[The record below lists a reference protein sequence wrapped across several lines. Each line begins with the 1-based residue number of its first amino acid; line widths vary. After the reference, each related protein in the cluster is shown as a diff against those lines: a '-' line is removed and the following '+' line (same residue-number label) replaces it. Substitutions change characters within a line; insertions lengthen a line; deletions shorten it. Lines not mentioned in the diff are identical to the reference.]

1 MPFQLRQ
8 QLGLTPKTNMR
19 LFKCESQPMKKS
31 VLSNAS
37 IAPCSEES
45 FVFPQTRP
53 FDDKQSRYSKPNEFK
68 MSQQPPKQL
77 KGDNRASYH
86 NMSTHSYD
94 YRSSIGGES
103 GPPDSSVVD
112 NLLALSITIERRQK
126 ELELEAA
133 KRHSESTNKE
143 KSLHELNQSETSV
156 KTIPEE
162 SEIVGKADTL
172 SQQQQL
178 S

>member
-1 MPFQLRQ
+1 
-8 QLGLTPKTNMR
+8 
-19 LFKCESQPMKKS
+19 
-31 VLSNAS
+31 
-37 IAPCSEES
+37 
-45 FVFPQTRP
+45 
-53 FDDKQSRYSKPNEFK
+53 

-77 KGDNRASYH
+77 KGDNRASYY

-112 NLLALSITIERRQK
+112 NLHALSINIERRQK

-162 SEIVGKADTL
+162 SEILAKAETL
-172 SQQQQL
+172 SQQ
-178 S
+178 